1 MGDLNRLTQGFRLP
15 RFRAGFK
22 VSADVGMLI
31 GSRNGCL
38 WYQVGW
44 GLIASLF
51 MRIIGWTDWREKT
64 EDSFQKFS
72 KGFVFGEPGDLDN
85 F

>member
-1 MGDLNRLTQGFRLP
+1 
-15 RFRAGFK
+15 
-22 VSADVGMLI
+22 
-31 GSRNGCL
+31 
-38 WYQVGW
+38 
-44 GLIASLF
+44 